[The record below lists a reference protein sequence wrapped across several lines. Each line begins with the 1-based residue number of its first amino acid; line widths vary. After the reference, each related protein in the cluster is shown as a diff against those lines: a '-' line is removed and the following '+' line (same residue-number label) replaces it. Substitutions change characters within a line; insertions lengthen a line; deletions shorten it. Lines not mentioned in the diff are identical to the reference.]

1 MDSGNYLRLSTG
13 VHFWGHFREKN
24 YDLASDFQKPLLPQ
38 RFETGSNMAPGRFLE
53 VLPDDAVADLL
64 DRVTVWP
71 DGRVEV
77 LLKFLDELPALSG
90 AAGRTEAA
98 Q

>member
-1 MDSGNYLRLSTG
+1 M
-13 VHFWGHFREKN
+13 
-24 YDLASDFQKPLLPQ
+24 
-38 RFETGSNMAPGRFLE
+38 E
-53 VLPDDAVADLL
+53 VLPDDAVDDLL

-90 AAGRTEAA
+90 AAGRSEAA
-98 Q
+98 K